1 MARQVRRANSKSR
14 MRWAPYCNVSFP
26 LVFNSFIPSTFVNFT
41 FTRLLIKMSSM
52 ICLFLFGKFCIH
64 MDLLRKFA
72 LFVFH
77 GFTDMETDGN
87 NLTSKATKDT
97 REMELY
103 RMPGGSN
110 KWAQLTAAFRRAAAP
125 VKCGKLGV
133 KQQWW
138 KSPDN
143 DSCPAARRKQEYGN
157 ELWAPRN
164 TLCLG

>member
-1 MARQVRRANSKSR
+1 MARQVRRANSKSW
-14 MRWAPYCNVSFP
+14 MRWAPYYNVSFR
-26 LVFNSFIPSTFVNFT
+26 LVFSLLFHTFVNIT
-41 FTRLLIKMSSM
+41 FTRLLIKMSSK
-52 ICLFLFGKFCIH
+52 IWLFFLFGKFCIH

-143 DSCPAARRKQEYGN
+143 DSCPAARRKQGYGN
-157 ELWAPRN
+157 ELWAPRT